1 MSFFQ
6 KKKVRI
12 PAATYADSKPPAV
25 LPTAL
30 NAELVSGLIAFVEK
44 NMHVDCAVLD
54 AHGSLIFGETSFC
67 RKNSV
72 KDPAL
77 CAQTRENALN
87 LVRQTLQPHSGGCEL
102 GVRFAYIPV
111 VAAGEIPLV
120 FLLSEEQRKYNI
132 SPERFRLA
140 QRVVGM
146 VCGMFAQI
154 LCDDAQSR
162 MQYAKQNAHIGELRE
177 ALSCTVFENEV
188 IGEIFGSSDLESAIH
203 GALKQVGEYYSLA
216 RITVLRLACDFG
228 EQKLLMQWCK
238 PGYSSFEEYFEG
250 EGGQALWQSLTT
262 TVNWAFDKD
271 GFLHISDLSVLPERL
286 TALFESGGIKD
297 VLCHQLK
304 NELRPVAVIV
314 FERTG
319 ADSRPDETG
328 YDDTRLVGLK
338 AASTVLCSAVLQKLA
353 MDYANHAKDLMYTIA
368 DGNGSATYAVDVNTR
383 EILFMNRTMQLMNPN
398 VKPGDLCTR
407 LENLDDGQIC
417 AFCPIER
424 FAAPYESAAYKR
436 MEPRTLP
443 CADNGQLRNEQLR
456 MEIYKS
462 KSDTWYELL
471 ASRFTWFDGRLA
483 CLVSQTDINSRK
495 VFELEIEKLAYYD
508 AMLDIPNRVCLTKV
522 LQKVFESPS
531 PSGSVIILDL
541 DDFKYVNDTL
551 GSHYGDELLRRIVQY
566 FNESDELLSKVFR
579 FGGDEFFILL
589 QDYGLAMAQDLAQRL
604 LSRFSRPWRV
614 FDVDCTCTVSL
625 GIAAFPESGK
635 DPKEIIASGEFAI
648 YDAKTTGKNRYVLY
662 DEILSRKLARR
673 HKIQEIMRRALKE
686 GGFDVYYQPIYNI
699 EKQGFTK
706 AEALLRLRDEELGF
720 IPPDEF
726 IGIAEEIGL
735 INDIGLIVV
744 DRVCKTLC
752 ELAQQGIVLDSMAIN
767 ISPLQLVQENFVDS
781 MWGVI
786 SRYELPPTILEFEIT
801 ENVVIRSFESVKKTM
816 SDLQRYGIRFVLD
829 DFGSGYSGLNYLLML
844 PISSLKID
852 KSYINQLEG
861 SAKSRKMLSKIIELV
876 QDFNMQVVAEG
887 VETVRQ
893 DSILKQLNCDYIQGY
908 LYSRPLPR
916 ADFELVLADSIKAP

>member
-6 KKKVRI
+6 RKKVKI
-12 PAATYADSKPPAV
+12 PAATYIDTKPLAALPA
-25 LPTAL
+25 AL
-30 NAELVSGLIAFVEK
+30 SAELVGRLTTFVEK
-44 NMHVDCAVLD
+44 NLHIDCAVLD
-54 AHGSLIFGETSFC
+54 AQGRPILGESSFC

-77 CAQTRENALN
+77 CATTKENALA
-87 LVRQTLQPHSGGCEL
+87 LVHETLQQHSGSCEL

-111 VAAGEIPLV
+111 VYAQNISV
-120 FLLSEEQRKYNI
+120 IFLLCEEQRKYNI

-146 VCGMFAQI
+146 VCEVFAQI
-154 LCDDAQSR
+154 LDDAAQNRAQHAKLSSR
-162 MQYAKQNAHIGELRE
+162 IGELTD

-188 IGEIFGSSDLESAIH
+188 ISGIFGSSNLESAID
-203 GALKQVGEYYSLA
+203 GALAQVGEHYVLA

-228 EQKLLMQWCK
+228 EHKLLAQWFI
-238 PGYSSFEEYFEG
+238 PGLSGFETRFSG
-250 EGGQALWQSLTT
+250 TQGQALWQLLAESMH
-262 TVNWAFDKD
+262 WEFDKD
-271 GFLHISDLSVLPERL
+271 GFLHLCDLSQIPPQLG
-286 TALFESGGIKD
+286 ALLEADNIGD
-297 VLCHQLK
+297 VLCNVIK
-304 NELRPVAVIV
+304 NEQRPVAVIL
-314 FERTG
+314 FERSNT
-319 ADSRPDETG
+319 ASVWDA
-328 YDDTRLVGLK
+328 TRLVGLK
-338 AASTVLCSAVLQKLA
+338 AASTVLCTAVLQKLA
-353 MDYANHAKDLMYTIA
+353 MDYADHAKDLMYTIA
-368 DGNGSATYAVDVNTR
+368 DGNGSATYAVDVKTR
-383 EILFMNRTMQLMNPN
+383 EILFMNRTMQLMNPD

-407 LENLDDGQIC
+407 LESLDDGQIC

-424 FAAPYESAAYKR
+424 FAAPYEMQGYSN
-436 MEPRTLP
+436 
-443 CADNGQLRNEQLR
+443 ADRSILSCPTNEQIR

-462 KSDTWYELL
+462 KADTWYELL

-483 CLVSQTDINSRK
+483 CLISQTDINSRK

-508 AMLDIPNRVCLTKV
+508 AMLDIPNRACLTKV
-522 LQKVFESPS
+522 LNKVFEDPS

-541 DDFKYVNDTL
+541 DDFKFVNDTL

-566 FNESDELLSKVFR
+566 FNESDELVGKAFR

-589 QDYGLAMAQDLAQRL
+589 QNYSLAMAQDLAQRL
-604 LSRFSRPWRV
+604 LMRFSRPWRV

-625 GIAAFPESGK
+625 GIAGFPESGN
-635 DPKEIIASGEFAI
+635 DPKQIVASGEFAI
-648 YDAKTTGKNRYVLY
+648 YDAKTAGKNRYVLY
-662 DEILSRKLARR
+662 DEVLSRKLARR

-686 GGFDVYYQPIYNI
+686 GGFDVYYQPIYNV
-699 EKQGFTK
+699 EKQRFTK

-801 ENVVIRSFESVKKTM
+801 ENVVIRSFDAVKTTM
-816 SDLQRYGIRFVLD
+816 NELQRYGIRFVLD

-876 QDFNMQVVAEG
+876 QGFNMQVVAEG
-887 VETVRQ
+887 VETARQ

-916 ADFELVLADSIKAP
+916 TDFKKILTESMKTP

>member
-6 KKKVRI
+6 RKKVKI
-12 PAATYADSKPPAV
+12 PAATYIDTKP
-25 LPTAL
+25 LTAL
-30 NAELVSGLIAFVEK
+30 PAALSAELVSRLTTFVEK
-44 NMHVDCAVLD
+44 NLHIDCAVLD
-54 AHGSLIFGETSFC
+54 AQGRPILGESSFC

-77 CAQTRENALN
+77 CATTKENALA
-87 LVRQTLQPHSGGCEL
+87 LVHETLQQHSGSCEL

-111 VAAGEIPLV
+111 VYAQNISV
-120 FLLSEEQRKYNI
+120 IFLLCEEQRKYNI

-146 VCGMFAQI
+146 VCEVFARI
-154 LCDDAQSR
+154 LDDAAQNRAQHAKLSSR
-162 MQYAKQNAHIGELRE
+162 IGELTD

-188 IGEIFGSSDLESAIH
+188 ISGIFGSSNLESAID
-203 GALKQVGEYYSLA
+203 GALAQVGEHYALA

-228 EQKLLMQWCK
+228 EHKLLAQWQM
-238 PGYSSFEEYFEG
+238 PGFSGFETRFSG
-250 EGGQALWQSLTT
+250 TQGQAQWQLFTESMH
-262 TVNWAFDKD
+262 WEFDKD
-271 GFLHISDLSVLPERL
+271 GFLHISDLSQIPEQVN
-286 TALFESGGIKD
+286 ALLEADDIGD
-297 VLCHQLK
+297 VLCNIIK
-304 NELRPVAVIV
+304 NEQRPVAVIL
-314 FERTG
+314 FERSNT
-319 ADSRPDETG
+319 ASLWDA
-328 YDDTRLVGLK
+328 TRLVGLK
-338 AASTVLCSAVLQKLA
+338 AASTVLCTAVLQKLA
-353 MDYANHAKDLMYTIA
+353 MDYADHAKDLMYTIA
-368 DGNGSATYAVDVNTR
+368 DGNGSATYAVDVKTR
-383 EILFMNRTMQLMNPN
+383 EILFMNRTMQLMNPD
-398 VKPGDLCTR
+398 VRPGDLCTR

-424 FAAPYESAAYKR
+424 FAAPYEAQGYSG
-436 MEPRTLP
+436 
-443 CADNGQLRNEQLR
+443 ADRSIVSCPTNEQIR

-462 KSDTWYELL
+462 KADTWYELL

-483 CLVSQTDINSRK
+483 CLISQTDINSRK

-508 AMLDIPNRVCLTKV
+508 AMLDIPNRACLTKV
-522 LQKVFESPS
+522 LNKVFEDPS

-541 DDFKYVNDTL
+541 DDFKFVNDTL

-566 FNESDELLSKVFR
+566 FNESDELVGKAFR

-589 QDYGLAMAQDLAQRL
+589 QNYSLAMAQDLAQRL
-604 LSRFSRPWRV
+604 LMRFTRPWRV

-625 GIAAFPESGK
+625 GIAGFPESGN
-635 DPKEIIASGEFAI
+635 DPKQIVASGEFAI
-648 YDAKTTGKNRYVLY
+648 YDAKTAGKNRYVLY
-662 DEILSRKLARR
+662 DEVLSRKLARR

-686 GGFDVYYQPIYNI
+686 GGFDVYYQPIYSV
-699 EKQGFTK
+699 EKQRFTK

-752 ELAQQGIVLDSMAIN
+752 ELAEQGIVLDSMAIN

-801 ENVVIRSFESVKKTM
+801 ENVVIRSFDAVKTTM
-816 SDLQRYGIRFVLD
+816 NELQRYGIRFVLD

-876 QDFNMQVVAEG
+876 QGFNMQVVAEG
-887 VETVRQ
+887 VETARQ

-916 ADFELVLADSIKAP
+916 TDFKKILTDGMKTP

>member
-6 KKKVRI
+6 KKKVKF
-12 PAATYADSKPPAV
+12 PAATYIDAKPLAALPA
-25 LPTAL
+25 AL
-30 NAELVSGLIAFVEK
+30 NAELVSRLTTFVEK
-44 NMHVDCAVLD
+44 NLHVDCVVLD
-54 AHGSLIFGETSFC
+54 AQGRPLVGETSFC
-67 RKNSV
+67 RKNGV

-77 CAQTRENALN
+77 CAETRENALA
-87 LVRQTLQPHSGGCEL
+87 LVHETMQQHSGSCEL

-111 VAAGEIPLV
+111 VFAQNISV
-120 FLLSEEQRKYNI
+120 IFLLCEEQRKYSI

-140 QRVVGM
+140 QKVVGM
-146 VCGMFAQI
+146 VCEVFAQM
-154 LCDDAQSR
+154 LDDAAQNRS
-162 MQYAKQNAHIGELRE
+162 QHAKLSAHIGELTD

-188 IGEIFGSSDLESAIH
+188 ISGIFGSSDLESAID
-203 GALKQVGEYYSLA
+203 GALAQVGEYYTLS

-228 EQKLLMQWCK
+228 EHKLLAQWYR
-238 PGYSSFEEYFEG
+238 PGFSGFDTRFADAQ
-250 EGGQALWQSLTT
+250 GQALWKLFTEWMS
-262 TVNWAFDKD
+262 WEFDKD
-271 GFLHISDLSVLPERL
+271 GFLHICDLSQVPVQVS
-286 TALFESGGIKD
+286 ALLEADGIGD
-297 VLCHQLK
+297 VLCNVIK
-304 NELRPVAVIV
+304 NEQRPVAVIL
-314 FERTG
+314 FERSNTAPMWDG
-319 ADSRPDETG
+319 
-328 YDDTRLVGLK
+328 TRLVGLK
-338 AASTVLCSAVLQKLA
+338 AASTVLCTAVLQKLA
-353 MDYANHAKDLMYTIA
+353 MDYADHAKDLMYTIA
-368 DGNGSATYAVDVNTR
+368 DGNGSATYAVDIKTR
-383 EILFMNRTMQLMNPN
+383 EILFMNRTMQLMNPD

-407 LENLDDGQIC
+407 LENLEDGQIC

-424 FAAPYESAAYKR
+424 FAAPYEAHGNNNSD
-436 MEPRTLP
+436 RTVVSCP
-443 CADNGQLRNEQLR
+443 SNEQLR

-462 KSDTWYELL
+462 KADTWYELL

-483 CLVSQTDINSRK
+483 CLISQTDINSRK

-508 AMLDIPNRVCLTKV
+508 AMLDIPNRACLTKV
-522 LQKVFESPS
+522 LKKVFEDPS

-541 DDFKYVNDTL
+541 DDFKFVNDTL

-566 FNESDELLSKVFR
+566 FNESDELVGKAFR
-579 FGGDEFFILL
+579 FGGDEFFLLL
-589 QDYGLAMAQDLAQRL
+589 QDYSLAMAQDLAQRL
-604 LSRFSRPWRV
+604 LMRFTRPWRV

-625 GIAAFPESGK
+625 GIASFPESGN
-635 DPKEIIASGEFAI
+635 DPKQIVASGEFAI
-648 YDAKTTGKNRYVLY
+648 YDAKTAGKNRYVLY
-662 DEILSRKLARR
+662 DEVLSRKLARR

-686 GGFDVYYQPIYNI
+686 GGFDVYYQPIYSV
-699 EKQGFTK
+699 EKQRFTK

-752 ELAQQGIVLDSMAIN
+752 ELAEQGIVLDSMAIN

-786 SRYELPPTILEFEIT
+786 SRYDLPPTILEFEIT
-801 ENVVIRSFESVKKTM
+801 ENVVIRSFDAVKTTM
-816 SDLQRYGIRFVLD
+816 NELQRYGIRFVLD

-876 QDFNMQVVAEG
+876 QGFNMQVVAEG
-887 VETVRQ
+887 VETARQ

-916 ADFELVLADSIKAP
+916 TEFKKILTGEMKTP